1 MLGVAAVARHEVRIE
16 ARCTDCGE
24 PITLTADPSRALD
37 AEGVVHFLV
46 PARRWYDDI
55 GFT

>member
-1 MLGVAAVARHEVRIE
+1 MHIDV
-16 ARCTDCGE
+16 
-24 PITLTADPSRALD
+24 D
-37 AEGVVHFLV
+37 AERGPLSNEGVVHIFL

>member
-1 MLGVAAVARHEVRIE
+1 MIHCDLA
-16 ARCTDCGE
+16 
-24 PITLTADPSRALD
+24 TAPSID
-37 AEGVVHFLV
+37 AVVHFLV